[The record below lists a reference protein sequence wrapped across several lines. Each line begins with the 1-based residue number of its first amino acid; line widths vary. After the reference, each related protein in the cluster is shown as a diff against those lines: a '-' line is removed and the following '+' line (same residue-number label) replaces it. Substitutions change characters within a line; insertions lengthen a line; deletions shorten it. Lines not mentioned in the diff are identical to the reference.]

1 MLNIY
6 DVSLRLIINQNITC
20 SPPPTLPT
28 WRLVIRKESSSLF
41 KDASSSVALLCF
53 PPGTGISQIK
63 TMHCEVSR
71 PVDAIGKKCK
81 NHQNL
86 NFIGFWRRTCYTI
99 FWRSRKSFAYFAPH
113 IPRWSYMEGGQWN
126 KTDILSE
133 VNNCLG
139 LGALLVGHKFRTLL
153 SESGGYRTFLSVIAV
168 HSRWG

>member
-1 MLNIY
+1 MA
-6 DVSLRLIINQNITC
+6 DVEHLWCVFKINNQPSPVLRLQLSQLDDWWSGKRAARFLKTRRRQSLC
-20 SPPPTLPT
+20 FVF
-28 WRLVIRKESSSLF
+28 RLELEFHKSLWGI
-41 KDASSSVALLCF
+41 ASSRCNW
-53 PPGTGISQIK
+53 
-63 TMHCEVSR
+63 
-71 PVDAIGKKCK
+71 KKCK